1 MKKLRGERLLDLEV
15 EMGQLIDKGYSLQDM
30 IEVLTEF
37 VVMQKDVLEDDNS
50 MEAARWHLSE
60 AQKSLNIAEDLQ
72 PLIERGE

>member
-1 MKKLRGERLLDLEV
+1 MKYLKGAWDLEA

-60 AQKSLNIAEDLQ
+60 AKKSLNIAEDIQ
-72 PLIERGE
+72 SLIERGE